1 MKGLFGSGTEIVCGS
16 AELGV
21 ELNQTETEEAVMP
34 DTLRAVIHQIEPE
47 MIETRRY
54 LHQNP
59 ELSFHEEKTA
69 ALVAERLRQLGLTVQ
84 TGVGGHG
91 VVATLQGARPGRT
104 LAIRADMDA
113 LPIQEQ
119 SSLPYCSRSA
129 GVMHACG
136 HDGHTTILLGTAK
149 ALTTLREEIAGSVR
163 FIFQPAEEV
172 VGGAHRMCEAGVMEG
187 VDAVIALHG
196 WPQIGVGQI
205 GVRSGA
211 MMASADTFDIR
222 IQGQGAHAA
231 YPHLS
236 VDPIV
241 VGAQVVT
248 ALQTLVSRETDPND
262 PVVVTVGQFHAGTA
276 YNIIPATAHL
286 AGTVRT
292 LSNETRRSMPARIRR
307 VVEGVCAAARASCEF
322 VYQEGTPAVINDPGI
337 NDLIAEVGRE
347 TLGEE
352 NVLTIAH
359 PSMGAEDFA
368 VYLNYAPGAMFRLG
382 LGETSPI
389 HTPTFDFEDR
399 ALAIGVELF
408 CRVALRYLNESAG
421 YL

>member
-1 MKGLFGSGTEIVCGS
+1 
-16 AELGV
+16 
-21 ELNQTETEEAVMP
+21 MP
-34 DTLRAVIHQIEPE
+34 DTLRAAIQEIEPE
-47 MIETRRY
+47 MIETRRH

-69 ALVAERLRQLGLTVQ
+69 ALVAERLSQLGLTVQ

-119 SSLPYCSRSA
+119 SDHPYCSRNP

-149 ALTTLREEIAGSVR
+149 TLAALREEMAGNVR

-172 VGGAHRMCEAGVMEG
+172 VGGAHRMCEEGVMDG

-196 WPQIGVGQI
+196 WPQIGLGQI

-211 MMASADTFDIR
+211 MMASADTFDIQIR
-222 IQGQGAHAA
+222 GQGAHAA
-231 YPHLS
+231 YPHHS

-241 VGAQVVT
+241 VGAQVVMS
-248 ALQTLVSRETDPND
+248 LQTLVSRETDPND
-262 PVVVTVGQFHAGTA
+262 SVVVTVGQFHAGTA
-276 YNIIPATAHL
+276 YNIIPTTAHL

-292 LSNETRRSMPARIRR
+292 LSNETRRSMPDRIRR
-307 VVEGVCAAARASCEF
+307 VVEGICAAARATCEF
-322 VYQEGTPAVINDPGI
+322 AYHEGTPPVMNDPGI
-337 NDLIAEVGRE
+337 NHLIAEVGRE
-347 TLGEE
+347 ILGEE
-352 NVLTIAH
+352 NVLTIPH
-359 PSMGAEDFA
+359 SSMGAEDFA
-368 VYLNYAPGAMFRLG
+368 VYLDYAPGAMFRLG
-382 LGETSPI
+382 LGETAPI
-389 HTPTFDFEDR
+389 HTPAFNFEDR
-399 ALAIGVELF
+399 ALPVGVELF
-408 CRVALRYLNESAG
+408 CRVALRYLNEAASKR
-421 YL
+421 

>member
-1 MKGLFGSGTEIVCGS
+1 
-16 AELGV
+16 
-21 ELNQTETEEAVMP
+21 MP
-34 DTLRAVIHQIEPE
+34 DTLRKAIDAIETE
-47 MIETRRY
+47 MIEMRHH

-59 ELSFHEEKTA
+59 ELSFQEEKTA

-119 SSLPYCSRSA
+119 SGLPYCSRQP

-136 HDGHTTILLGTAK
+136 HDGHTTMLLGTAK
-149 ALTTLREEIAGSVR
+149 TLTALREEMAGNVR

-172 VGGAHRMCEAGVMEG
+172 VGGAHRMCEEGVMDG

-196 WPQIGVGQI
+196 WPQIGLGQI

-276 YNIIPATAHL
+276 YNIIPGTAHL

-292 LSNETRRSMPARIRR
+292 LSNETRRSMPDRIRR

-322 VYQEGTPAVINDPGI
+322 AYHEGTPPVMNDPAV
-337 NDLIAEVGRE
+337 NNLIAEVGRE
-347 TLGEE
+347 ALGEE
-352 NVLTIAH
+352 NVLTIPH

-368 VYLNYAPGAMFRLG
+368 VYLDYAPGAMFRLG

-389 HTPTFDFEDR
+389 HTPTFNFEDR
-399 ALAIGVELF
+399 ALPVGVEIF
-408 CRVALRYLNESAG
+408 CRVALRYLNETSSKR
-421 YL
+421 